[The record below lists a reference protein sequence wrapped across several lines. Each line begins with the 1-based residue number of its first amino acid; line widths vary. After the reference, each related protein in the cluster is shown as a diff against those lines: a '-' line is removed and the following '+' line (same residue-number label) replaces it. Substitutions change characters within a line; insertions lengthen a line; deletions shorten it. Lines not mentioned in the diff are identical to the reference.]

1 MTKALNQIDELINDE
16 ELANIVKVMTNLLTI
31 QLALQQ
37 CPEFSY
43 LKNIREA
50 NDTALLAIDAK
61 MQLYFASRT
70 K

>member
-1 MTKALNQIDELINDE
+1 MTKALDKIDELVEDQ
-16 ELANIVKVMTNLLTI
+16 ELADIVKVMTNLLTI

-50 NDTALLAIDAK
+50 NDTALLAINAK
-61 MQLYFASRT
+61 MQLYFASRS